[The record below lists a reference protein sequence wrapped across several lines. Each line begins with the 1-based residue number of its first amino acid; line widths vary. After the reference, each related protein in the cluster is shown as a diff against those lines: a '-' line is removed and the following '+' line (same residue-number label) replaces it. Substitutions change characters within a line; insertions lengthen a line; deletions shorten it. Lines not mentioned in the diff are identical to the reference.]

1 MTGLHAILPRLLLLA
16 LLPWAGR
23 AGTVFVNN
31 QMGDD
36 ARDGAAA
43 EQAVRSLKRAV
54 ALCKPGDTLRLANTG
69 EVYRES
75 LRFGTRGGT
84 PSAPIVVEGQGAVLS
99 GLRPIPPA
107 AWEDRG
113 EGLFFHANGMRRS
126 MGASRPF
133 LVSDGKMVPQRRKP
147 TGLGVGE
154 SCWNKDGIYFR
165 AAPGKTAADY
175 QLGGTML
182 VSGLILT
189 GGSYIEVR
197 DLVCENFANDGFN
210 VHGSCQ
216 GLVFRDIV
224 GRWNGDDGFSVH
236 EDVGAVVLG
245 GHFHHNNYGI
255 QDISISRSSF
265 YGVLVEQNRVAGADF
280 VGGHHVLIDSV
291 VRNNAGPQ
299 IQTRGDATRNI
310 REPENPVA
318 RGALVLSNVLTVGGR
333 QGLNVLN
340 GVADVANCSF
350 VGAEE
355 GVRIGAQATVEMR
368 ESVVLGCKTLELA
381 CVSKTSRFTANAY
394 FPGRMQSGSQ
404 AFAPAEFDAYQETSG
419 QDTGSAV
426 LPEPSFARKD
436 SYRLLLPMLIA
447 GKRQVRPG
455 VARELSFPF
464 GEPVVNPSAG
474 RGATGPAVLAFDF
487 ESINPWGRIYPTPEK
502 TKAGQP
508 VVGKAELS
516 TEQSHSG
523 KQSMK
528 LDVAFPAGRPG
539 AWLVK
544 LFSMK
549 FPVEQPVVE
558 LRFALFGDGSG
569 LAYTPRLRDR
579 SGECF
584 YGPAGKVDWE
594 GWREI
599 IWDLRK
605 TPPVSIAAGDG
616 NRKQDLPT
624 LEVVLELMPKVP
636 AEGSRMVLFVDDLKI
651 RLAE

>member
-1 MTGLHAILPRLLLLA
+1 MNGLRAILPRILLLA

-31 QMGDD
+31 QTGDD

-43 EQAVRSLKRAV
+43 EQAVRTLKRAV

-113 EGLFFHANGMRRS
+113 EGLLFHANGMRRQ
-126 MGASRPF
+126 MTASRPF
-133 LVSDGKMVPQRRKP
+133 VVRDGTMVPQRRKP
-147 TGLGVGE
+147 NEVRAEE
-154 SCWNKDGIYFR
+154 SCWDKDGIYFR
-165 AAPGKTAADY
+165 MAPGKTAADY
-175 QLGGTML
+175 QLGATML

-216 GLVFRDIV
+216 GLVFRNIV

-291 VRNNAGPQ
+291 VRDNAGPQ

-310 REPENPVA
+310 REPENPMA

-333 QGLNVLN
+333 QGLHVLN

-394 FPGRMQSGSQ
+394 FPGRLQAGSQ
-404 AFAPAEFDAYQETSG
+404 AFAPAEFAAYQETSG
-419 QDTGSAV
+419 QDTGSTV
-426 LPEPSFARKD
+426 LPEPSFARKA

-455 VARELSFPF
+455 IARELSFPF
-464 GEPVVNPSAG
+464 GEPVVNALAG
-474 RGATGPAVLAFDF
+474 AGSGGPAMLAFDF

-516 TEQSHSG
+516 TERSHSG

-544 LFSMK
+544 LFSVK

-584 YGPAGKVDWE
+584 YGPPGKMDWE

-599 IWDLRK
+599 VWDLRK
-605 TPPVSIAAGDG
+605 TPPSPISAGDG

-636 AEGSRMVLFVDDLKI
+636 AEGSRMILFVDDLKI